1 MMKKSI
7 HYFLIL
13 SVFFSCTK
21 VIDIKV
27 RDSDIQYIIEG
38 VITNEPGVCRV
49 LISQSKNFNGN
60 NEFNKV
66 SGAVVK
72 VIDNEEEFIL
82 EETGPGEYATSMI
95 NGTPGHIYELH
106 ISINGQ
112 LFTSASVMPEP
123 VQMDSLYVE
132 KGPFGQFKFATIRY
146 TDPAG
151 INNGYRFVQ
160 YVNGVKEPTIFWE
173 DDEFTDG
180 QKIIMQLD
188 ASADEKDDP
197 RNIKSGD
204 LVMVEMQTVDD
215 PVFRFWYS
223 LRAGGG
229 NGEGITAA
237 PSNPVTNIQGGA
249 LGYFSA
255 HTVNRKQVIAP

>member
-1 MMKKSI
+1 M
-7 HYFLIL
+7 HCFFIL
-13 SVFFSCTK
+13 FVFFSCTK

-27 RDSDIQYIIEG
+27 RDSDIQYLIEG
-38 VITNEPGVCRV
+38 VITNEPGICRV
-49 LISQSKNFNGN
+49 LISQTKNFNEN
-60 NEFNKV
+60 NDFNKV
-66 SGAVVK
+66 GGAVVK
-72 VIDNEEEFIL
+72 VTDNGQEFIL
-82 EETGPGEYATSMI
+82 EETGPGEYSTSLI
-95 NGTPGHIYELH
+95 NGTPGHVYALD
-106 ISINGQ
+106 ISINGL
-112 LFTSASVMPEP
+112 LFSSTSVMPEP
-123 VQMDSLYVE
+123 VQMDSLYIA

-180 QKIIMQLD
+180 QKTIMQLD

-204 LVMVEMQTVDD
+204 LVMVEMQAVDD
-215 PVFRFWYS
+215 PVFHFWYS

-229 NGEGITAA
+229 NGEGITASPA
-237 PSNPVTNIQGGA
+237 NPVTNIQGGA